1 MSEFIEGEIKAEQS
15 CLNCIDLLSKEDGS
29 IVAQI
34 MECEED
40 ELSGIQFANAN
51 EFVRRWNE
59 WSDLKQQRDDLLATV
74 KNALISLAVISMPR
88 EDNNVATNSE
98 ILKIMGDSFIVAIAK
113 AKV

>member
-1 MSEFIEGEIKAEQS
+1 MSEFTKG
-15 CLNCIDLLSKEDGS
+15 
-29 IVAQI
+29 
-34 MECEED
+34 
-40 ELSGIQFANAN
+40 ELSTAPRDDKDLNFGDYDLMLDGAWIGRLFKTRAKRHAK
-51 EFVRRWNE
+51 ELVRRWNE